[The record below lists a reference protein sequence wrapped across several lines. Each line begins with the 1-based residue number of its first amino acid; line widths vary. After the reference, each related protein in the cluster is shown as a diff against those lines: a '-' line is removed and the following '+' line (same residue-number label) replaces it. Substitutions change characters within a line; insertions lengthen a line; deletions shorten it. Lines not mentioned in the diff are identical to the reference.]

1 MENDEERAKE
11 FTGCFTR
18 CKKISLVDRRKLKLV
33 FIAHGHLRA
42 LILYTTTVQAISE
55 TFETHPS
62 NIMIISTLRS
72 VGCMNKIPV
81 RVLNIVDD
89 TWLKPKSSFRKLY
102 LLDIIRYTVK
112 EYDIDLQETIDK
124 YRNSVYTN
132 FDKNGVYSSLE
143 QFNLL

>member
-1 MENDEERAKE
+1 
-11 FTGCFTR
+11 
-18 CKKISLVDRRKLKLV
+18 
-33 FIAHGHLRA
+33 
-42 LILYTTTVQAISE
+42 
-55 TFETHPS
+55 
-62 NIMIISTLRS
+62 MIISTLRS

-143 QFNLL
+143 QFNLLLKKIPQNP